1 MNVFEQINE
10 MIHGG
15 KKYLYRDKVIQ
26 IKGFEE
32 RSGMFCFKCLLNGK
46 ETNIDK
52 DDFSKAEIFINTL
65 VPFEDINTNVPKI
78 IDPEPDL
85 PAKSTSDRRVEELF
99 RKNEEAFRSVGNM
112 LMEDIKRVREQPS
125 YVAQAKQVANSAQAI
140 VNLVKLQLQ
149 IASKG

>member
-10 MIHGG
+10 IIHGD

-26 IKGFEE
+26 IKGFVE
-32 RSGMFCFKCLLNGK
+32 RSGMFRFKVLINGR
-46 ETNIDK
+46 ETTIDK
-52 DDFSKAEIFINTL
+52 DDISKAEIFINAL
-65 VPFEDINTNVPKI
+65 VPFDDINPNVPQV
-78 IDPEPDL
+78 IDLEPDL
-85 PAKSTSDRRVEELF
+85 PVKSASDRRVEELF
-99 RKNEEAFRSVGNM
+99 RKNEVAFRSLSDM
-112 LMEDIKRVREQPS
+112 LMEDIVRVREQPS